1 MVFFFL
7 FSAIFIPDPKDG
19 SLYAFGSAHDGLKV
33 LLFLDIG
40 YVVVKN

>member
-1 MVFFFL
+1 MAILKICDWFLCVFFV

-33 LLFLDIG
+33 
-40 YVVVKN
+40 